1 MNINIFL
8 GIVRL
13 EPWNSSDRGVFL
25 ITSTHEVYVLK
36 LGFEFWSISRDWA
49 FIRGYV
55 IVSTKAHTTTVAK
68 LWK

>member
-1 MNINIFL
+1 MTTWDKILDIIKLNSGVVWKKLNQAMNINIFL

-36 LGFEFWSISRDWA
+36 LGFEF
-49 FIRGYV
+49 
-55 IVSTKAHTTTVAK
+55 
-68 LWK
+68 